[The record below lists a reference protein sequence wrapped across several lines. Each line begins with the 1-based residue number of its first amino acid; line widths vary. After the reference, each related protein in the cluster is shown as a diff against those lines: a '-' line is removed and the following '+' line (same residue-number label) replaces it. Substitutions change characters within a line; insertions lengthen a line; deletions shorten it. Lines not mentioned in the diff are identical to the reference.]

1 PPPRV
6 EREHSM
12 HAEATHAEGPRADV
26 RSHVRPSPASTSDTG
41 SGAFIP
47 EDWDRTGFSMPAG
60 DAPEPEPGG
69 DDFFGATLAP
79 GGGARSAA
87 PITDAGGLSAD
98 AALSDLGRPRAS
110 AAPGRDVA
118 RPAPREDAARDDLA
132 AVTRPPGAAR
142 PDLHR
147 AADRSIDALL
157 RAAGLDPASVDAE
170 TS

>member
-1 PPPRV
+1 SSVDPLDFFSDPGPAASLPQKRAGAEPDHIPAEAEFFPPPRV

-26 RSHVRPSPASTSDTG
+26 RSHARPSPASTSDTG

-98 AALSDLGRPRAS
+98 AAL
-110 AAPGRDVA
+110 
-118 RPAPREDAARDDLA
+118 
-132 AVTRPPGAAR
+132 
-142 PDLHR
+142 
-147 AADRSIDALL
+147 
-157 RAAGLDPASVDAE
+157 
-170 TS
+170 